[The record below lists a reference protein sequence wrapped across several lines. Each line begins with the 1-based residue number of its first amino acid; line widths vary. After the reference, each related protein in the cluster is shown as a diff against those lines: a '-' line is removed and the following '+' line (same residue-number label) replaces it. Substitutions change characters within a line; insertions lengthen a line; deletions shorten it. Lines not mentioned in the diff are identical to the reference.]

1 MVIGS
6 KQIKRMTCIAC
17 NDTIGDHSFN
27 KLGKCLIRIQGS
39 IMLDSLEPN
48 MKKREGA
55 NSTKDGIDA
64 LDKSNGDL
72 PKSEADEDVL
82 IKNNINTSDGELGF
96 KKGFR
101 IKDTI

>member
-1 MVIGS
+1 MI
-6 KQIKRMTCIAC
+6 CIAC

-39 IMLDSLEPN
+39 IMLDNLEPN

-72 PKSEADEDVL
+72 PKSNLNEDVL
-82 IKNNINTSDGELGF
+82 IKNNINTSDGDLGF
-96 KKGFR
+96 KNKKGFR
-101 IKDTI
+101 MKDTI